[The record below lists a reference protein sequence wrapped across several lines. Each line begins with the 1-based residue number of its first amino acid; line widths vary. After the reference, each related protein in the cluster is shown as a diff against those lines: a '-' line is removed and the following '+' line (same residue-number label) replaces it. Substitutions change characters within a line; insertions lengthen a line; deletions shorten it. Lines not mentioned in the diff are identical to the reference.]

1 MNQWTSSEKSWLT
14 DDQWQVCNKGAIDPK
29 ELEGRACFIGMDL
42 AKKIDTS
49 VLVLIFPPDSNNAD
63 YIVVPYIF
71 LPGDTLADKEKNE
84 RTPWRSW
91 ERRKLIYT
99 TSGKVTN
106 LDEVIDLIDSLD
118 ARYQLLDIVYD
129 RWRAPEIMPQLE
141 EMNWCADPKEENA
154 DRYLIEFGQ
163 GFKDMS
169 PAIRNLEELV
179 IDGKL
184 SHAGHEALAWQVSC
198 VAITEDDAGNVKFS
212 KRKSK
217 GKIDAVVAL
226 AMAAYRAKIHQPF
239 ESVYER
245 RGLLFL

>member
-1 MNQWTSSEKSWLT
+1 
-14 DDQWQVCNKGAIDPK
+14 
-29 ELEGRACFIGMDL
+29 MDL

-49 VLVLIFPPDSNNAD
+49 ALVLVFPPDSENDD
-63 YIVVPYIF
+63 YIVIPYIF
-71 LPGDTLADKEKNE
+71 LPGDTLADKERND

-106 LDEVIDLIDSLD
+106 LNEILDLIDSLD
-118 ARYQLLDIVYD
+118 ARFDLKDIIYD

-141 EMNWCADPKEENA
+141 EMNWCVDPKDQYA
-154 DRYLIEFGQ
+154 DRYLIEYGQ

-179 IDGKL
+179 IDGKIN
-184 SHAGHEALAWQVSC
+184 HAGHEALAWQVGC
-198 VAITEDDAGNVKFS
+198 VAIVEDDAGNVKFS

-217 GKIDAVVAL
+217 GKIDAAVAL
-226 AMAAYRAKIHQPF
+226 AMAAYRARIYIPLEVSENPIWF
-239 ESVYER
+239 
-245 RGLLFL
+245 F